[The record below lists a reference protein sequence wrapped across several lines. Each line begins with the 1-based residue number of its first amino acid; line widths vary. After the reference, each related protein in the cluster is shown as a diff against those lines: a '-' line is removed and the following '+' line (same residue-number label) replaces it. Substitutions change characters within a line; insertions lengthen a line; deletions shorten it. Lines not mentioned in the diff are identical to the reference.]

1 MCVCAH
7 THMGICNLSIKT
19 YTCLRQFGWLER
31 MLLETRIEL
40 NVRFK
45 TYENHIYKRSQ
56 DFNSEDLDRGRKKQ
70 IYLKRKQSP
79 NLLFCKNVWNEV
91 YRAWGSIKDKI
102 IREKNPFMKL
112 THPNANDILWLETET
127 GVKDIF

>member
-1 MCVCAH
+1 M
-7 THMGICNLSIKT
+7 
-19 YTCLRQFGWLER
+19 
-31 MLLETRIEL
+31 

-56 DFNSEDLDRGRKKQ
+56 DFNSEDLDRGRKE